1 MVTKK
6 GEKAAEKRSKGRP
19 RAFETAEDFENK
31 FNAYIDYCIESKR
44 FANIAGFCRFA
55 HITRETLYKQ
65 QEYYSDSYN
74 IVMDILEDEV
84 LQDNT
89 YRAQLYL
96 KAKFGYTETQ
106 KVEATNLNINDDVS
120 GMTKEEITAELE
132 KMGFKKV

>member
-106 KVEATNLNINDDVS
+106 KVEATNLNINDDLNNL
-120 GMTKEEITAELE
+120 TPEQRAERIKELLN
-132 KMGFKKV
+132 K